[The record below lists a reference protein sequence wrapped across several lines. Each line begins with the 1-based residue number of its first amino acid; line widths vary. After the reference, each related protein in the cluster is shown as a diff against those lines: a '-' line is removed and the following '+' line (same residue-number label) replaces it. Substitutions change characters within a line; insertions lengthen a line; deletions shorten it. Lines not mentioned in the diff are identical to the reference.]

1 MVCQEAV
8 KTPARLTRKT
18 GIDYGGEVD
27 FWIPL
32 LSYINLAGAIH
43 ALIQALVLSFVR
55 RGNRRANR
63 IMALFLLAL
72 AASMANGIITQLG
85 LYDRLPGLSIPMGA
99 IVLAFGPLFYF
110 YIRAMTT
117 RDRGWAPVDV
127 LHGLPFLLGLAA
139 YGAYLRWALG
149 GPVPTGVFAAA
160 IRAPWRMVLILST
173 IQTIAYVAAII
184 RLLRAHSAKV
194 KATFSTIDR
203 VHLGWLRR
211 RLVVYASI
219 WGVGCIM
226 IAVVR
231 FDARAVALIAQILAF
246 LTALNTFVTGYR
258 AMLQPEILFGPAESE
273 PRRRYERSS
282 LTPESAAAHQVRLL
296 EMMDRDRPY
305 LDPELTLPKLA
316 QALNIPAAHLS
327 QLLNDGLGRN
337 FYEFI
342 NGYRVAE
349 ARRRLAETKAAGDKL
364 IAVALESGFNSL
376 ATFNRVFKSI
386 AGRTPSEYRN
396 NPSVT

>member
-1 MVCQEAV
+1 
-8 KTPARLTRKT
+8 
-18 GIDYGGEVD
+18 VD
-27 FWIPL
+27 FWISL

-43 ALIQALVLSFVR
+43 ALIQALVLFFVR

-63 IMALFLLAL
+63 LMALFLLAL
-72 AASMANGIITQLG
+72 AAIMANGIITQLG

-99 IVLAFGPLFYF
+99 MVLAFGPLFF
-110 YIRAMTT
+110 LYIRAITDKS
-117 RDRGWAPVDV
+117 RSWSPLDF
-127 LHGLPFLLGLAA
+127 LHSLPFLLGLAA
-139 YGAYLRWALG
+139 YGGFLRWATG
-149 GPVPTGVFAAA
+149 GPAPSGVFAAA

-184 RLLRAHSAKV
+184 RLLKAHSAKV

-211 RLVVYASI
+211 RLAVYAAI

-226 IAVVR
+226 IAVVG
-231 FDARAVALIAQILAF
+231 FGARAVALIAQILAF

-258 AMLQPEILFGPAESE
+258 AMLQPEILFGPVESE

-282 LTPESAAAHQVRLL
+282 LTPESAAAHRDRLL
-296 EMMDRDRPY
+296 EMMVRDRPY

-316 QALNIPAAHLS
+316 QALGIPAAHLS
-327 QLLNDGLGRN
+327 QLLNDGLDRN
-337 FYEFI
+337 FYEFV
-342 NGYRVAE
+342 NGYRVEE
-349 ARRRLAETKAAGDKL
+349 ARRHLADPKAAGDKL

-386 AGRTPSEYRN
+386 AGCTPSEYRN

>member
-1 MVCQEAV
+1 M
-8 KTPARLTRKT
+8 T
-18 GIDYGGEVD
+18 GAAGIGYRRRVE
-27 FWIPL
+27 FWIQI
-32 LSYINLAGAIH
+32 LSYFNLAGAIH
-43 ALIQALVLSFVR
+43 ALIQALVLFFIR

-63 IMALFLLAL
+63 VMAFFLLAL
-72 AASMANGIITQLG
+72 AVGMSNGIIAQLG
-85 LYDRLPGLSIPMGA
+85 LYDRLPALSIPMGA
-99 IVLAFGPLFYF
+99 VVLAFGPLFYL
-110 YIRAMTT
+110 YIRAMTDKS
-117 RDRGWAPVDV
+117 RSWSPVDF

-139 YGAYLRWALG
+139 YGGYLRWATG
-149 GPVPTGVFAAA
+149 GPAPSGVLAPAF
-160 IRAPWRMVLILST
+160 RAPWRVVLILST
-173 IQTIAYVAAII
+173 LQTIAYVAAIV

-211 RLVVYASI
+211 RLVVYAAI
-219 WGVGCIM
+219 WGVGFVLF
-226 IAVVR
+226 AT
-231 FDARAVALIAQILAF
+231 AWANLRAVALIAQILAF

-273 PRRRYERSS
+273 PRKRYERSS
-282 LTPESAAAHQVRLL
+282 LTPESAASHQARLL

-305 LDPELTLPKLA
+305 FDPEITLPKLA
-316 QALNIPAAHLS
+316 QALGIPAAHLS

-349 ARRRLAETKAAGDKL
+349 ARRRLAKPEAARDKL
-364 IAVALESGFNSL
+364 IAVALECGFNSL

-396 NPSVT
+396 DPSVP